1 MIDIG
6 NKIRDARIEMNLT
19 QEQLAQMIGVAS
31 GRVIC
36 NWEKSVANPDI
47 NNLLKLCEVFNISID
62 TLLGEHKDNPTV
74 SELNIIK
81 KYRVLDEHGKN
92 AVNAI
97 LDIEYERIKAQGKKH
112 KIRLLKIDYYSHAAS
127 AGTGNFLETE
137 KPEELWVH
145 DTPEAERADFVI
157 SISGN
162 SMEPTYHDGDKVFVE
177 KHNILE
183 VGDIGIF
190 IVNGDAY
197 IKELGDKCLLSHN
210 KSYKPISLGVDDSVY
225 CCGKVLGVLN
235 E

>member
-1 MIDIG
+1 MNSLLCRIIDY
-6 NKIRDARIEMNLT
+6 
-19 QEQLAQMIGVAS
+19 
-31 GRVIC
+31 C
-36 NWEKSVANPDI
+36 
-47 NNLLKLCEVFNISID
+47 NLLECFLFIEILAKSPLLYFSKFTNVLPHFFEKFLGLFILID
-62 TLLGEHKDNPTV
+62 DVGIPD
-74 SELNIIK
+74 ELNIIK

-127 AGTGNFLETE
+127 AGTGNFLEKE

-197 IKELGDKCLLSHN
+197 IKELGDKCCCRTINRINRSLLELTTA
-210 KSYKPISLGVDDSVY
+210 YTAA
-225 CCGKVLGVLN
+225 
-235 E
+235 ERF